1 MDCEIISV
9 GTELL
14 LGQIANTDAQYIS
27 QRLSELG
34 INVYYHTVVGDNKQR
49 LLDALNVAVKRAD
62 LIITTGGL
70 GPTVDDLT
78 KETVAE
84 FLGLELQMHEPSLQ
98 HIKEHFNRTGRQV
111 SDNNIKQALLPKG
124 SIPIPNP
131 NGTAP
136 GVIIEHEKGIFIVLP
151 GPPLELQPMFEET
164 VVPFLQK
171 CSDYTIVSKV
181 VRIFGIGESKV
192 EEMVKDLLDE
202 QDNPTIA
209 PLVGH
214 GDVTLRITARVR
226 KGEDAYALI
235 DPVERQIRQRLGD
248 AVYGVDD
255 DTLSKVV
262 GRMLIERELKLALAE
277 SCTGGLISD
286 KLTDIPGISMAFDRG
301 FVTYSNEA
309 KMELLGV
316 SNDTLNRFGAV
327 SPQTAE
333 EMALGALAHSHA
345 DIALAVTGI
354 AGPDG
359 GTPSKPVGLAYMA
372 IADSYGAYSSKHVFN
387 GNRRRIK
394 EIGAL
399 TALNLLRLH
408 LLKNND

>member
-34 INVYYHTVVGDNKQR
+34 INVYYHTVVGDNRQR
-49 LLDALNVAVKRAD
+49 LLNALDVAVKRAD

-98 HIKEHFNRTGRQV
+98 YIKEYFNRTGRQV

-136 GVIIEHEKGIFIVLP
+136 GVIIEHEKGIFVILP
-151 GPPLELQPMFEET
+151 GPPMELQPMFEET
-164 VVPFLQK
+164 AVPFLQK
-171 CSDYTIVSKV
+171 FSDYAIVSRV
-181 VRIFGIGESKV
+181 LRIFGIGESKV
-192 EEMVKDLLDE
+192 EEMVEDLLDE

-235 DPVERQIRQRLGD
+235 SPVERQIKQRLGD

-286 KLTDIPGISMAFDRG
+286 KLTDIPGISTAFDRG
-301 FVTYSNEA
+301 LVTYSNEA

-359 GTPSKPVGLAYMA
+359 GTPSKPVGLVYMA
-372 IADSYGAYSSKHVFN
+372 IADSYGAYSSKHVFG

-394 EIGAL
+394 ETAAL